1 MNKKYCQNENFR
13 IRYKKMKKIR
23 EREGTM
29 KKKTVFTAI
38 LLGMTML
45 LSACGSNEKY
55 TTIDASLESK
65 VTELAQ
71 YKGLSYELEEVTI
84 TDEEVEEEMDM
95 EISWYGTYRALA
107 DKTTAEDGD
116 TVNIAFKGTI
126 DGEEFEDGTSE
137 SYDLTLGEGEMIEG
151 FEEAIIGKNVGD
163 TVTVDLVFP
172 EDYFDEEVAGKNVTF
187 EITLNQIEEYV
198 EPELTDEFV
207 KENLDYDNVEAFRE
221 ATKNSLVESN
231 TEAANEEAQA
241 ALIEE
246 IIENSKFEMV
256 ETEVSEYRE
265 ALVEEYKS
273 YAEMYG
279 MTYGDFLEMFVG
291 TTEEAFEED
300 SKSLAEESIK
310 TTLIYQAIIE
320 KENLGVTEKEYKKA
334 IKEMAEEYEYDSV
347 EEFEADY
354 DKPSIIE
361 EMLYEKVMDFIVK
374 NANGK

>member
-1 MNKKYCQNENFR
+1 
-13 IRYKKMKKIR
+13 
-23 EREGTM
+23 M
-29 KKKTVFTAI
+29 KKKIIFTAI
-38 LLGMTML
+38 LAGMVMV

-55 TTIDASLESK
+55 NTIDASLESK

-71 YKGLSYELEEVTI
+71 YKGLSYEPEEVTV
-84 TDEEVEEEMDM
+84 TDEEIEEEMDM
-95 EISWYGTYRALA
+95 ELSWYGTYQALP
-107 DKTTAEDGD
+107 DKTTAENGD

-126 DGEEFEDGTSE
+126 DGAEFEGGTSE

-151 FEEAIIGKNVGD
+151 FEEAIVGKNVGD

-172 EDYFDEEVAGKNVTF
+172 EDYFDEEAAGKNVTF

-207 KENLDYDNVEAFRE
+207 KENLEYDNVEAFRE
-221 ATKNSLVESN
+221 ETKNSLIESA
-231 TEAANEEAQA
+231 TEAAKEEAQA
-241 ALIEE
+241 ALLEE

-256 ETEVSEYRE
+256 ESEVSDYRE
-265 ALVEEYKS
+265 ALIEEYKS

-279 MTYGDFLEMFVG
+279 MEYGDFLEMFVG
-291 TTEEAFEED
+291 TTEEAFEEE
-300 SKSLAEESIK
+300 SKSLAENSIQ

-320 KENLGVTEKEYKKA
+320 KEDLGVTEKEYQKA
-334 IKEMAEEYEYDSV
+334 VKDMAEEYEYDSV

-361 EMLYEKVMDFIVK
+361 ELLYEKVMDFIIE
-374 NANGK
+374 NAKGK

>member
-1 MNKKYCQNENFR
+1 
-13 IRYKKMKKIR
+13 MKKIR